1 MKKNTEY
8 LLKYISNE
16 TYDKILKNT
25 NAYILDNLE
34 TNRRDVELNIK
45 YLIKYGIKN
54 IDNVVYDRLEDLTL
68 SHNTFISIM
77 EKYEQSLGK
86 DGFISMIENIQ
97 KRGNYGT
104 IIRTIKKYR

>member
-16 TYDKILKNT
+16 TYDNILKNT

-86 DGFISMIENIQ
+86 DGFISMIENI
-97 KRGNYGT
+97 
-104 IIRTIKKYR
+104 

>member
-16 TYDKILKNT
+16 SYDKILKNT

-68 SHNTFISIM
+68 SHNKFISIM

-86 DGFISMIENIQ
+86 DGFISMIENI
-97 KRGNYGT
+97 
-104 IIRTIKKYR
+104 

>member
-8 LLKYISNE
+8 LLKYINNE
-16 TYDKILKNT
+16 IYDKILKNT

-68 SHNTFISIM
+68 SHNKFISIM

-86 DGFISMIENIQ
+86 DGFISMIENI
-97 KRGNYGT
+97 
-104 IIRTIKKYR
+104 

>member
-54 IDNVVYDRLEDLTL
+54 IDNVVYDRLGDLTI
-68 SHNTFISIM
+68 SHNKFISIM

-86 DGFISMIENIQ
+86 DGFISMIENI
-97 KRGNYGT
+97 
-104 IIRTIKKYR
+104 

>member
-25 NAYILDNLE
+25 NTYILDNLE

-68 SHNTFISIM
+68 SHNKFISIM

-86 DGFISMIENIQ
+86 DGFISMIENI
-97 KRGNYGT
+97 
-104 IIRTIKKYR
+104 

>member
-25 NAYILDNLE
+25 SAYILDNLE

-68 SHNTFISIM
+68 SHNKFISIM

-86 DGFISMIENIQ
+86 DGFISMIENI
-97 KRGNYGT
+97 
-104 IIRTIKKYR
+104 

>member
-86 DGFISMIENIQ
+86 DGFISMIENI
-97 KRGNYGT
+97 
-104 IIRTIKKYR
+104 

>member
-16 TYDKILKNT
+16 IYDKILKNT
-25 NAYILDNLE
+25 NTYILDNLE

-86 DGFISMIENIQ
+86 DGFISMIENI
-97 KRGNYGT
+97 
-104 IIRTIKKYR
+104 

>member
-16 TYDKILKNT
+16 IYDKILKNT
-25 NAYILDNLE
+25 NTYILDNLE

-68 SHNTFISIM
+68 SHNQFISIM

-86 DGFISMIENIQ
+86 DGFISMIENI
-97 KRGNYGT
+97 
-104 IIRTIKKYR
+104 

>member
-68 SHNTFISIM
+68 SHNIFISIM

-86 DGFISMIENIQ
+86 DGFISMIENI
-97 KRGNYGT
+97 
-104 IIRTIKKYR
+104 

>member
-16 TYDKILKNT
+16 IYDKILKNT
-25 NAYILDNLE
+25 NTYILDNLE
-34 TNRRDVELNIK
+34 TNRREVELNIK

-68 SHNTFISIM
+68 SHNQFISIM

-86 DGFISMIENIQ
+86 DGFISMIENI
-97 KRGNYGT
+97 
-104 IIRTIKKYR
+104 

>member
-16 TYDKILKNT
+16 IYDKILKNT

-54 IDNVVYDRLEDLTL
+54 IDNVVYDRLEDLTI

-86 DGFISMIENIQ
+86 DGFISMIENI
-97 KRGNYGT
+97 
-104 IIRTIKKYR
+104 

>member
-68 SHNTFISIM
+68 SHNKFISIM

-86 DGFISMIENIQ
+86 DGFISMIENI
-97 KRGNYGT
+97 
-104 IIRTIKKYR
+104 

>member
-1 MKKNTEY
+1 MKKNIEY

-16 TYDKILKNT
+16 IYDKILKNT

-86 DGFISMIENIQ
+86 DGFISMIENI
-97 KRGNYGT
+97 
-104 IIRTIKKYR
+104 

>member
-8 LLKYISNE
+8 LSKYISNE

-86 DGFISMIENIQ
+86 DGFISMIENI
-97 KRGNYGT
+97 
-104 IIRTIKKYR
+104 

>member
-54 IDNVVYDRLEDLTL
+54 IDNVVYDRLEDLTI

-86 DGFISMIENIQ
+86 DGFISMIENI
-97 KRGNYGT
+97 
-104 IIRTIKKYR
+104 

>member
-54 IDNVVYDRLEDLTL
+54 IDNVVYDRLEDLTI
-68 SHNTFISIM
+68 SHNKFISIM

-86 DGFISMIENIQ
+86 DGFISMIENI
-97 KRGNYGT
+97 
-104 IIRTIKKYR
+104 

>member
-34 TNRRDVELNIK
+34 TNRGDVELNIK

-86 DGFISMIENIQ
+86 DGFISMIENI
-97 KRGNYGT
+97 
-104 IIRTIKKYR
+104 

>member
-16 TYDKILKNT
+16 IYDKILKNT

-68 SHNTFISIM
+68 SHNQFISIM

-86 DGFISMIENIQ
+86 DGFISMIENI
-97 KRGNYGT
+97 
-104 IIRTIKKYR
+104 

>member
-54 IDNVVYDRLEDLTL
+54 IDTVVYDRLEDLTL
-68 SHNTFISIM
+68 SHNKFISIM

-86 DGFISMIENIQ
+86 DGFISMIENI
-97 KRGNYGT
+97 
-104 IIRTIKKYR
+104 

>member
-16 TYDKILKNT
+16 SYDKILKNT

-68 SHNTFISIM
+68 SHNKFISII
-77 EKYEQSLGK
+77 YY
-86 DGFISMIENIQ
+86 F
-97 KRGNYGT
+97 
-104 IIRTIKKYR
+104 

>member
-45 YLIKYGIKN
+45 Y
-54 IDNVVYDRLEDLTL
+54 
-68 SHNTFISIM
+68 
-77 EKYEQSLGK
+77 
-86 DGFISMIENIQ
+86 
-97 KRGNYGT
+97 
-104 IIRTIKKYR
+104 

>member
-68 SHNTFISIM
+68 NHNTFISIM

-86 DGFISMIENIQ
+86 DGFISMIENI
-97 KRGNYGT
+97 
-104 IIRTIKKYR
+104 

>member
-25 NAYILDNLE
+25 NAYIVDNLE

-86 DGFISMIENIQ
+86 DGFISMIENI
-97 KRGNYGT
+97 
-104 IIRTIKKYR
+104 

>member
-16 TYDKILKNT
+16 IYDKILKNT

-86 DGFISMIENIQ
+86 DGFISMIENI
-97 KRGNYGT
+97 
-104 IIRTIKKYR
+104 

>member
-68 SHNTFISIM
+68 SHNKFISIM

-86 DGFISMIENIQ
+86 GGFIRRIEDI
-97 KRGNYGT
+97 
-104 IIRTIKKYR
+104 